1 MDTGAW
7 QYVTLNSS
15 QKGQTS
21 NTPAAFTNILAE
33 SVGSSSKRM
42 QVALLDFTYDLKVGV
57 ASGTFLCF
65 CDAVVPNQIVGGELT
80 SLLRT
85 IHTPVA
91 DRGTYEPNNLM
102 WVDASGTGTSLNHLA
117 IEIYDSEPTPGPD
130 PKWVITDKLEGTTLM
145 TLVFREVD

>member
-1 MDTGAW
+1 MDSEW

-15 QKGQTS
+15 QKGQAS
-21 NTPAAFTNILAE
+21 NTAFAFTNILAE

-42 QVALLDFTYDLKVGV
+42 QVALLDFTYDLKAGV
-57 ASGTFLCF
+57 DSATFLCF

-85 IHTPVA
+85 IHTPVVG
-91 DRGTYEPNNLM
+91 RGTYEPNNLM

-117 IEIYDSEPTPGPD
+117 VEIYDSEPSIGPD
-130 PKWVITDKLEGTTLM
+130 PKWTLTDKLEGTTLM